1 MKISQFPIFQFLI
14 RYVKTY
20 RVKSSLIALAVLVLG
35 GMAAQTI
42 LQRGGVE
49 SAIERTPKVVVFN
62 VNEYRI
68 ENAIIESVG
77 EVESL
82 SQVEL
87 KSQVSERVKEIRVS
101 IGQRV
106 SRGQVLLVLDDALL
120 TSQVVQAQASL
131 ESAKVALNRIKL
143 EQQQQLRGDTLNKN
157 YEDGL
162 ATLGN
167 LYDEFDVTLEAL
179 DDIFFGSDL
188 SDGGETNIQYYA
200 NTNNDVTLALRLQR
214 LYRETEGLRKQG
226 VTDYQVAERGSGTA
240 RFKAIQSGHT
250 LTVKTAETIKT
261 GRDAVRDFKDTILG
275 NNTVHIRQS
284 IIDGHVADLASY
296 DSSINGYLNSLLGT
310 INTINNQ
317 LDEEER
323 YPIDVQSQEL
333 VVKQREAALQNLLAQ
348 RDRVFIPSPI
358 SGVVANIPV
367 RVGELVNIG
376 ETVASIVNPGTLQ
389 VKTYLNGRD
398 IQFVTQGTRAL
409 VENTFEGFVTNIA
422 PSLDSKTKKVET
434 IVALAAVGSSE
445 LVIGDFAN
453 VQIFIE
459 GGLQKDDTF
468 FLPLQSVR
476 VTSEAAFVYT
486 VNDENEIVQHQVQLG
501 RVIGD
506 SIEVLNGIDEAMN
519 IVFSARGLEPGDNVE
534 LQE

>member
-1 MKISQFPIFQFLI
+1 M
-14 RYVKTY
+14 
-20 RVKSSLIALAVLVLG
+20 
-35 GMAAQTI
+35 
-42 LQRGGVE
+42 E
-49 SAIERTPKVVVFN
+49 SAIERVPKVVVFN

-87 KSQVSERVKEIRVS
+87 KSQVSERVKEIRVR
-101 IGQRV
+101 IGERV
-106 SRGQVLLVLDDALL
+106 NRGDVLLVLDDVLL
-120 TSQVVQAQASL
+120 NSQIDQAQASL
-131 ESAKVALNRIKL
+131 GSAQVALGRIRL
-143 EQQQQLRGDTLNKN
+143 EQQQQLRGDTLNKS

-162 ATLGN
+162 GTLAN
-167 LYDEFDVTLEAL
+167 LYDEFDATLHAL
-179 DDIFFGSDL
+179 DDIFFGLNL
-188 SDGGETNIQYYA
+188 SDGGESNIVYYA
-200 NTNNDVTLALRLQR
+200 NANKDVIVVFRLQR
-214 LYRETEGLRKQG
+214 LFREAEELHKQG
-226 VTDYQVAERGSGTA
+226 IADYQLAERGSGEA
-240 RFKAIQSGHT
+240 RRNAIQSGYE
-250 LTVKTAETIKT
+250 LTIKTAEVIKT
-261 GRDAVRDFKDTILG
+261 GRDAIRDFQDTILG
-275 NNTVHIRQS
+275 DNTVHNKQAT
-284 IIDGHVADLASY
+284 IDGHASDL
-296 DSSINGYLNSLLGT
+296 NGYALSIGNYLNGLLAIT
-310 INTINNQ
+310 NTINNEV
-317 LDEEER
+317 DEAET

-333 VVKQREAALQNLLAQ
+333 VVKQKEAALQNLLAQ

-367 RVGELVNIG
+367 RVGELVTIG

-422 PSLDSKTKKVET
+422 PSLDPKTKKVET
-434 IVALAAVGSSE
+434 IIALAAVGSSE
-445 LVIGDFAN
+445 LVIGEFAN

-459 GGLQKDDTF
+459 NALQKDNTF

-506 SIEVLNGIDEAMN
+506 SIEVLNGIDEAMD
-519 IVFSARGLEPGDNVE
+519 IVFSARGLEPGDKVE
-534 LQE
+534 LKQ